1 MQSETRSDDNE
12 ASAIPRVLKAPKR
25 VHSSIKRL
33 KPSSPYLRH
42 IDSGGFIKS
51 RLTLETGDT
60 FLNEVLQPLTEN
72 ERRLFPHP
80 AFKIN
85 IHETSIGKRRRTL
98 YDIGNDADAPMAL
111 FQSGGFETKVKSS
124 GLSAKEATSP
134 IPDVPAP
141 PNCAFK
147 SPTNR

>member
-1 MQSETRSDDNE
+1 MQSETRSDDNK

-33 KPSSPYLRH
+33 KSSSPYLRH
-42 IDSGGFIKS
+42 IDSGGLIKS

-72 ERRLFPHP
+72 ERRLFPYP

-111 FQSGGFETKVKSS
+111 FKAV
-124 GLSAKEATSP
+124 GLKP
-134 IPDVPAP
+134 
-141 PNCAFK
+141 K
-147 SPTNR
+147 